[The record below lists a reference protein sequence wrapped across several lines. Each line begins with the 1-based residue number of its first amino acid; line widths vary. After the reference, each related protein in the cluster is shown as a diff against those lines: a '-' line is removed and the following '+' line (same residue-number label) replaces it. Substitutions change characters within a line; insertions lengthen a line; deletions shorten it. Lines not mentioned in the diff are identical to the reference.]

1 MSCNSLVF
9 HLFLPFYYFDQCL
22 SHFISPVSKG
32 ELMTI
37 FWPEESSRVRTVLTR
52 PKAALWN
59 FYLYP
64 SSPPTDSFPL
74 KSFCFSQLS
83 DLPLICLI

>member
-52 PKAALWN
+52 PEAALWN